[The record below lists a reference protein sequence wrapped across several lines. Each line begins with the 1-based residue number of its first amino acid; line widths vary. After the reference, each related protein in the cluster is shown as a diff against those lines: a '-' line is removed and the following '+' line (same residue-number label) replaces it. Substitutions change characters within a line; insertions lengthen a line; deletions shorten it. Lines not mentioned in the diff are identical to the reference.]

1 MANLEDL
8 ELFVLIAE
16 LQGLSPAARAM
27 SITPAAASLALKR
40 LENRLG
46 VRLFTRSTR
55 LMKLTSEGARY
66 LDSAQHA
73 LKILAQGQRALSQ
86 NDGQLELSVSSDLG
100 RHLLLDLL
108 LHQKKQQPK
117 LQIRLSL
124 NDKEEDLFTGRF
136 DAALRFGHSVT
147 LDLVE
152 LPILKQHHFIA
163 CASPAYLASH
173 HLPDHPEQLSAHDC
187 VVSHSLGKAESHW
200 RFHNAEEV
208 VHARIKGLF
217 CCDDGDMA
225 RRWALAGQGV
235 CYLPL
240 LNVVQDLQA
249 GRLQPLLPGWS
260 GDLAPL
266 SLVVSHRSRI
276 TASLRLLHE
285 LLVEACNERIAR
297 YQAVLDNESGVSELP
312 LKRHTV

>member
-16 LQGLSPAARAM
+16 LQGLSPAARVM

-40 LENRLG
+40 LESRLG

-86 NDGQLELSVSSDLG
+86 DDGQLELSVSSDLG

-108 LHQKKQQPK
+108 LHQKKQQPG

-124 NDKEEDLFTGRF
+124 DDKEEDLFTGRF
-136 DAALRFGHSVT
+136 DAALRFGRSLA

-163 CASPAYLASH
+163 CASPAYLACH
-173 HLPDHPEQLSAHDC
+173 DAPQRPEQLSTHDC
-187 VVSHSLGKAESHW
+187 IVNHALGKTESHW
-200 RFHNAEEV
+200 RFHDAAEV
-208 VHARIKGLF
+208 VHVRVQGMF
-217 CCDDGDMA
+217 CCDDGDLA

-240 LNVVQDLQA
+240 LNVAQDLQA
-249 GRLQPLLPGWS
+249 GQLLPLLPGWR

-276 TASLRLLHE
+276 TSSLRHLHA
-285 LLVEACNERIAR
+285 LLVEACNERISRCHA
-297 YQAVLDNESGVSELP
+297 ALEAWP
-312 LKRHTV
+312 PC

>member
-1 MANLEDL
+1 
-8 ELFVLIAE
+8 
-16 LQGLSPAARAM
+16 
-27 SITPAAASLALKR
+27 
-40 LENRLG
+40 
-46 VRLFTRSTR
+46 
-55 LMKLTSEGARY
+55 MKLTSEGARY

-86 NDGQLELSVSSDLG
+86 DDGQLELSVPSDLG

-108 LHQKKQQPK
+108 LQQKKQQPG
-117 LQIRLSL
+117 LQIHLSL

-136 DAALRFGHSVT
+136 DAALRFGRSLA

-163 CASPAYLASH
+163 CASPAYLAVR
-173 HLPDHPEQLSAHDC
+173 PAPEHPEQLNTHDC
-187 VVSHSLGKAESHW
+187 IVSHIGKAESHW
-200 RFHNAEEV
+200 RFHNAGEV
-208 VHARIKGLF
+208 VHARVQGLF
-217 CCDDGDMA
+217 CCDDGDVA

-240 LNVVQDLQA
+240 LNVAQDLQA
-249 GRLQPLLPGWS
+249 GLLQPLLPGWS

-276 TASLRLLHE
+276 TASLRQLHE
-285 LLVEACNERIAR
+285 LLVEVCNERIGR
-297 YQAVLDNESGVSELP
+297 CQAVLTREQ
-312 LKRHTV
+312 RT

>member
-55 LMKLTSEGARY
+55 LMKLTSEGKCY

-86 NDGQLELSVSSDLG
+86 DNGQLELSVSSDLG
-100 RHLLLDLL
+100 RNLLLDLL
-108 LHQKKQQPK
+108 LHQKQQQPK

-124 NDKEEDLFTGRF
+124 DDREEDLFTGRF
-136 DAALRFGHSVT
+136 DAALRFGRT
-147 LDLVE
+147 LALDLVE
-152 LPILKQHHFIA
+152 LPIIKQHHFVA
-163 CASPAYLASH
+163 CASPAYLAAHSA
-173 HLPDHPEQLSAHDC
+173 PEHPEQLCAHDC
-187 VVSHSLGKAESHW
+187 IVSHNLGKAESHW
-200 RFHNAEEV
+200 RFHNAGEV
-208 VHARIKGLF
+208 VHARVQGLF

-225 RRWALAGQGV
+225 RRWALAGQGI

-240 LNVVQDLQA
+240 LNVAQDLQA
-249 GRLQPLLPGWS
+249 GQLVPLLPGWS
-260 GDLAPL
+260 GDLVPL

-276 TASLRLLHE
+276 TASLRQLHE
-285 LLVEACNERIAR
+285 LLIEACNERIGR
-297 YQAVLDNESGVSELP
+297 CQAVLASWQ
-312 LKRHTV
+312 RT